1 MRNLRFY
8 FDEYRKQLVE
18 IRTFIRSVELQ
29 KDVISELELFEK
41 VERNKLDLSLQYSK
55 IIKQVVESPIQYN
68 AVIISIY
75 GCFEQYI
82 DNIFNEYC
90 HALYDI
96 IDNYDN
102 LPEKMKEKHIKKLGD
117 FLSNPQRYKN
127 YDLTDKQAIRNAVEA
142 FNNPKVGLGNNQKLI
157 LVHGGNLKI
166 EQITEL
172 ANELGIKDFEKNIV
186 SIYLFKSY

>member
-96 IDNYDN
+96 IDKYDI
-102 LPEKMKEKHIKKLGD
+102 LPDKM
-117 FLSNPQRYKN
+117 
-127 YDLTDKQAIRNAVEA
+127 
-142 FNNPKVGLGNNQKLI
+142 
-157 LVHGGNLKI
+157 I
-166 EQITEL
+166 E
-172 ANELGIKDFEKNIV
+172 
-186 SIYLFKSY
+186 

>member
-166 EQITEL
+166 EQITEYQQNL
-172 ANELGIKDFEKNIV
+172 PFVL
-186 SIYLFKSY
+186 